1 MCPDII
7 APNNGQ
13 LLTSMDTFRFE
24 DVASFSCDIGNV
36 MDGNKDITCTSSGT
50 WSDDIPTC
58 KGKLVVIVNSTLQRP
73 QDDCL

>member
-1 MCPDII
+1 MCPEII
-7 APNNGQ
+7 VPNNGQ

-24 DVASFSCDIGNV
+24 DVASFSCDVGYV
-36 MDGNKDITCTSSGT
+36 MNGKKNITCTSSGT
-50 WSDDIPTC
+50 WSDDEPTC